1 MIAAG
6 ACLAR
11 SVRGKVVGVNCSHSA
26 LWSRLS
32 LVKAAALFF
41 ALVAFAQAAEESTLE
56 IVTKDGV
63 HVFSVEMAK
72 TDEERQKGL
81 MFRKELPEGKGMLF
95 DFKPDQDVAMWMRN
109 TYIPL
114 DMLFINADGTI
125 RRIAENTEPL
135 SEKTIP
141 SGGPIRGVLEVIG
154 GTAKKL
160 GIAPGDKVAHPL
172 FSGK

>member
-1 MIAAG
+1 MRAVRCGVFAAV
-6 ACLAR
+6 AMLCLALAVTAPR
-11 SVRGKVVGVNCSHSA
+11 
-26 LWSRLS
+26 
-32 LVKAAALFF
+32 AADEA
-41 ALVAFAQAAEESTLE
+41 TLE
-56 IVTKDGV
+56 IVTKNGV
-63 HVFSVEMAK
+63 HVFSIEMAR

-81 MFRKELPEGKGMLF
+81 MFRKELPEGRGMLF
-95 DFKPDQDVAMWMRN
+95 DFKPDQEVAMWMRN

-135 SEKTIP
+135 SERTIS
-141 SGGPIRGVLEVIG
+141 SGGPVRGVLEVIG

-172 FSGK
+172 FSGR

>member
-1 MIAAG
+1 MIG
-6 ACLAR
+6 
-11 SVRGKVVGVNCSHSA
+11 RGKVVGVNHSQSVSR
-26 LWSRLS
+26 SRLR
-32 LVKAAALFF
+32 LFAVAAFF
-41 ALVAFAQAAEESTLE
+41 LAFVAAAQAAEETLE
-56 IVTKDGV
+56 IVTKNGV
-63 HVFSVEMAK
+63 HVFSVELAQSN
-72 TDEERQKGL
+72 EERRKGL

-95 DFKPDQDVAMWMRN
+95 DFAPDQEVSMWMRN

-141 SGGPIRGVLEVIG
+141 SGGPVRGVLEVIG

-160 GIAPGDKVAHPL
+160 GISAGDRVAHRF
-172 FSGK
+172 FSGR

>member
-1 MIAAG
+1 MVATVIFF
-6 ACLAR
+6 C
-11 SVRGKVVGVNCSHSA
+11 VV
-26 LWSRLS
+26 
-32 LVKAAALFF
+32 
-41 ALVAFAQAAEESTLE
+41 VAFAAVIAAPPVRAAEQSTLE
-56 IVTKDGV
+56 IVTKNGV
-63 HVFSVEMAK
+63 HVFTVEIAK

-95 DFKPDQDVAMWMRN
+95 DFKPDQDVSMWMRN

-135 SEKTIP
+135 SEKTIS
-141 SGGPIRGVLEVIG
+141 SGGPVRGVLEVIG

-160 GIAPGDKVAHPL
+160 GIVAGDKVAHPM